1 MKKILLVYLEWE
13 KMKVGNSKSSSPPI
27 FHALLKHDIEAASV
41 DNPGYVAT
49 SSRNKMADK
58 VWNVKLLHLSCR
70 WFIFAV

>member
-1 MKKILLVYLEWE
+1 MKKILLVYQEWE
-13 KMKVGNSKSSSPPI
+13 KMKVGNFKSSSPPI
-27 FHALLKHDIEAASV
+27 FHALLSHDIEAASV